1 MGCSK
6 LARVPW
12 LLTKSC
18 PPSCWNIL
26 RGEIGFT
33 AKIGPHLLSYT
44 KCDVWWGPHV
54 GLSRGQRLS
63 DWRQHRGAPCLHD
76 RSPGKTLDTKTPMSF
91 LGWQYSIAG
100 RLIAMLPSP
109 PGEDSWRLASDLL
122 DSAPCAFALLILIC
136 ILSCLRICC
145 KTWAAAR
152 HEELDI
158 LALVTAVIFKL
169 GE

>member
-33 AKIGPHLLSYT
+33 AKGLGPHLLSYT

-63 DWRQHRGAPCLHD
+63 DVSTGVPHACMIDPQEKPWTPRLRWASLVGN
-76 RSPGKTLDTKTPMSF
+76 TL
-91 LGWQYSIAG
+91 IAG
-100 RLIAMLPSP
+100 RLIAVLPSP
-109 PGEDSWRLASDLL
+109 PGEDSLRLASDLL

-136 ILSCLRICC
+136 ILSYLRICC